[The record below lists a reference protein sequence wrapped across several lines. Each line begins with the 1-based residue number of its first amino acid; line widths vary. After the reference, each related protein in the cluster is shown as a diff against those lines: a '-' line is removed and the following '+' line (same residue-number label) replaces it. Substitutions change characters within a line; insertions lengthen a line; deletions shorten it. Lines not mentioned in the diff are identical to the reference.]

1 MRNGTNYSSKCNIHD
16 KIHITRRS
24 LNKNAV
30 FIKSVKRNMEKFRN
44 VKLLSEMT
52 EGVLIL
58 QNSARKLKAV
68 ADNAILLNIS
78 YSSENISDS
87 IKIKT
92 ENGFYPKLNV

>member
-87 IKIKT
+87 IKIQT

>member
-1 MRNGTNYSSKCNIHD
+1 
-16 KIHITRRS
+16 
-24 LNKNAV
+24 
-30 FIKSVKRNMEKFRN
+30 MEKFRN

-87 IKIKT
+87 IKIQP